1 MSSGLVLVKFKGVA
15 PRRMTGG
22 SAGFDVYSNEEVVL
36 RPGEVRA
43 VGTGFFLE
51 VPEGFEVQVRPR
63 SGLSL
68 RKILI
73 PNSPGTI
80 DSDYRGEVKVILFN
94 AGAEDFKVGKGD
106 RIAQLVLARVFG
118 FDLVEGDLS
127 DTGRGGGGFGHTGK

>member
-1 MSSGLVLVKFKGVA
+1 
-15 PRRMTGG
+15 MTLG

-36 RPGEVRA
+36 RPGEVKL

-68 RKILI
+68 KKILI

-80 DSDYRGEVKVILFN
+80 DSDYRGEVKIILFN
-94 AGAEDFKVGKGD
+94 ASDEDFKVSKGD
-106 RIAQLVLARVFG
+106 RIAQLVLAGVFH
-118 FDLVEGDLS
+118 FDLVESELSETTRGD
-127 DTGRGGGGFGHTGK
+127 GGFGHTGK